1 MFERRKNRR
10 FWTGMCVS
18 LCAIFIAFFPL
29 IANTYAQ
36 APFAVVPDAGSLL
49 NQIER
54 SLPPPKMPVVGAVA
68 APPKIDLLKGSGET
82 FQISRILFEGNLAI
96 KSSELEKIS
105 ASYLNRAVYFADLQN
120 LAAEIA
126 LFYRQRGYIATVSI
140 PHQIVVRGIVRLKVL
155 ETRFSGVK
163 LDPNSGLPPEK

>member
-18 LCAIFIAFFPL
+18 LCTFFIAFFLL
-29 IANTYAQ
+29 IVKAYAQ
-36 APFAVVPDAGSLL
+36 TPSATVPDAGSLL

-82 FQISRILFEGNLAI
+82 FELSRILFEGNLAI

-105 ASYLNRAVYFADLQN
+105 AS
-120 LAAEIA
+120 
-126 LFYRQRGYIATVSI
+126 
-140 PHQIVVRGIVRLKVL
+140 
-155 ETRFSGVK
+155 
-163 LDPNSGLPPEK
+163 